1 MKLEHLVLQLIQWI
15 GDTGIL
21 APILFIFLHILR
33 QFLFIPVGF
42 ICIIGGVIFGVVFGT
57 IYSLIG
63 VTLVSLYF
71 YGLVKSL
78 PKSYKKVIGLK
89 EKWLGKQSTLSLGQI
104 TILRL
109 VPFLHFHLISLCI
122 IEIAR
127 NFKEYTKISLFT
139 NVPLALVYTSFGN
152 WLNDLSLQWM
162 MMILLTMA
170 VLFYTLRRK
179 EWVIK
184 WQDFFANAN

>member
-1 MKLEHLVLQLIQWI
+1 MEQHVMQLIHLI
-15 GDTGIL
+15 GESGVL
-21 APILFIFLHILR
+21 APVLFIFLHILR

-42 ICIIGGVIFGVVFGT
+42 ICILGGVIFGVVFGT

-78 PKSYKKVIGLK
+78 PKSYKKVITLK
-89 EKWLGKQSTLSLGQI
+89 EKWLGRRSTLSLGQI

-109 VPFLHFHLISLCI
+109 VPFLHFHLISLCL

-127 NFKEYTKISLFT
+127 NFKEYTKFSLFT
-139 NVPLALVYTSFGN
+139 NVPLAIVYTSLGN
-152 WLNDLSLQWM
+152 WLNQLSIQWM
-162 MMILLTMA
+162 MAILLTLGI
-170 VLFYTLRRK
+170 LFYVLRRK
-179 EWVIK
+179 EMVIK
-184 WQDFFANAN
+184 WHDFFANAS